1 MHEILLTYDAFIS
14 APGPEHGITVDRL
27 LHAGSR
33 CGVSEVGGGTSAHC
47 PGTRVQI
54 DANRNFQ
61 YSPT

>member
-14 APGPEHGITVDRL
+14 VPGPEHGITVDRL

-54 DANRNFQ
+54 GCK
-61 YSPT
+61 